1 MRLGMAE
8 ILTAGS
14 VFLLAT
20 GHSTVGWVFLGLGIF
35 GAALRWGV
43 ELQAAQQQKEAWEK
57 GGEELSKVFT
67 EVGKVI
73 DSVIRNS
80 SRSDRQKDSNL
91 H

>member
-14 VFLLAT
+14 ALLLAT

-35 GAALRWGV
+35 GAAIRWGV
-43 ELQAAQQQKEAWEK
+43 EIQAAQQQQEAWEK

-67 EVGKVI
+67 EVGKFI
-73 DSVIRNS
+73 DGYIQTTA
-80 SRSDRQKDSNL
+80 RSQRPKDTDL

>member
-1 MRLGMAE
+1 MRFGMAE

-14 VFLLAT
+14 VALLAT
-20 GHSTVGWVFLGLGIF
+20 GHATYGWVFLGLGIF
-35 GAALRWGV
+35 GAALRWSV
-43 ELQAAQQQKEAWEK
+43 EIQAAQQQKEAWEK

-80 SRSDRQKDSNL
+80 SRPERKKDTNL